1 MRIEYTREIEVG
13 MGREEKKEDALRPLY
28 PSGNKCCKLCAYNMD
43 CMGTYNSL
51 YSLFEQ

>member
-28 PSGNKCCKLCAYNMD
+28 LSGNKLCAYNMG
-43 CMGTYNSL
+43 CIGTYNSL
-51 YSLFEQ
+51 YSLCGQ